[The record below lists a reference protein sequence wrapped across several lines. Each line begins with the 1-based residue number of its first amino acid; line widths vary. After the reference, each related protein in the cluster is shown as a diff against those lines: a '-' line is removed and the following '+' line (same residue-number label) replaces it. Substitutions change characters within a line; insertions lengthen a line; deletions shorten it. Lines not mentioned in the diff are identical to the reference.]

1 MKKNDMLTEIERRKE
16 HLLERNDFAVG
27 DEPMLVAQLKNI
39 ECAVRSGKRSKAAW
53 EQHELH
59 WMAHTA
65 EMHRSAVR
73 QSAQAMLAFKDL
85 LRREPDSIVMD
96 PELQRILYWWR
107 EENGREE
114 FLGQIT
120 IEERRSLEA
129 LEQHWRND
137 AR

>member
-1 MKKNDMLTEIERRKE
+1 
-16 HLLERNDFAVG
+16 
-27 DEPMLVAQLKNI
+27 
-39 ECAVRSGKRSKAAW
+39 
-53 EQHELH
+53 
-59 WMAHTA
+59 MAHTA

-73 QSAQAMLAFKDL
+73 QSAQAMLAFEDL

-96 PELQRILYWWR
+96 PELQRILHWWR